1 MMREKKKTS
10 VVCIE
15 LVERFHLFLQ
25 SRIKILIKILKVTR
39 N

>member
-1 MMREKKKTS
+1 MMREKKKS

-25 SRIKILIKILKVTR
+25 SRIKILMNDDKFD
-39 N
+39 